1 MKSVSNLRPG
11 CIVILNVDEVAGSNI
26 PEFIVVGSEPTVTRP
41 ANQVTFNPVLKKNGR
56 DEYFVSSRTKTLNFD
71 LDNILDVYAVLQ
83 PGMTHRDI
91 LTIQDDFGADLG
103 EVTSAFNNAAL
114 KREWYINEFHDGHLE
129 YEVTRSANNVPDID
143 EAFIPDADGEETN
156 AVDTDETTTDDVT
169 TANLRRFY
177 VVIDSNDDAAE
188 CLECALEDLIGD
200 GDINEYS
207 VTELE

>member
-26 PEFIVVGSEPTVTRP
+26 PEFIVVGSEPTVTRS

-129 YEVTRSANNVPDID
+129 YEITRSANNVPDTNV
-143 EAFIPDADGEETN
+143 EETD
-156 AVDTDETTTDDVT
+156 AVNTEIHTDETTTDDVT

>member
-71 LDNILDVYAVLQ
+71 QDNILDVYAVLQ
-83 PGMTHRDI
+83 PGMTHMDI

-129 YEVTRSANNVPDID
+129 YEITRSANNVPDTNV
-143 EAFIPDADGEETN
+143 EMIPDADEEVTN
-156 AVDTDETTTDDVT
+156 AVNTEVDTDEATTP
-169 TANLRRFY
+169 NLRRFY

-188 CLECALEDLIGD
+188 CLECALEELIGD

>member
-91 LTIQDDFGADLG
+91 LTIQDDFGADFG

-129 YEVTRSANNVPDID
+129 YEITRSANN
-143 EAFIPDADGEETN
+143 IPDTNVEETDAEN
-156 AVDTDETTTDDVT
+156 TEMHTDETTTDDIT

>member
-103 EVTSAFNNAAL
+103 EVTAAFNNAAL

-129 YEVTRSANNVPDID
+129 YEITRSANNVPDTD
-143 EAFIPDADGEETN
+143 EELSRDADEEETVN
-156 AVDTDETTTDDVT
+156 TEVAPDETT

-188 CLECALEDLIGD
+188 CLECALEELIGD
-200 GDINEYS
+200 GDINEFS

>member
-71 LDNILDVYAVLQ
+71 QDNILDVYAVLQ

-103 EVTSAFNNAAL
+103 EVTSAFNNAAS

-129 YEVTRSANNVPDID
+129 YEITRSANNVPDINV
-143 EAFIPDADGEETN
+143 EIIPDADEEVTN
-156 AVDTDETTTDDVT
+156 AVNTDVNTYEATTP
-169 TANLRRFY
+169 NLRRFY

>member
-114 KREWYINEFHDGHLE
+114 KREWYINEFYDGHLE
-129 YEVTRSANNVPDID
+129 YEITRSANNVPDTD
-143 EAFIPDADGEETN
+143 EELSRDAEEEETVN
-156 AVDTDETTTDDVT
+156 TEVAPDETT

-188 CLECALEDLIGD
+188 CLECALEELIGD

>member
-71 LDNILDVYAVLQ
+71 QDNILDVYAVLQ
-83 PGMTHRDI
+83 PGMTHMDI

-129 YEVTRSANNVPDID
+129 YEITRSANNVPDTNEEI
-143 EAFIPDADGEETN
+143 IPDTNVDETN
-156 AVDTDETTTDDVT
+156 IANTGVDTYETT